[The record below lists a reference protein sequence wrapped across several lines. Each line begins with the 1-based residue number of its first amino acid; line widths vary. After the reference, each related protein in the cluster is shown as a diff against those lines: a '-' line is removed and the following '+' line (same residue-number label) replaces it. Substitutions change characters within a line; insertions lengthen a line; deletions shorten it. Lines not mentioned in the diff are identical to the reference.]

1 MSSAISVAWEIY
13 TWVAVVSFTFSV
25 IGIFYLF
32 IRSELDIR
40 RRKKKMEAMDADI
53 REIMDQEL
61 NRERL
66 RKIMDYKE
74 DDKKE
79 D

>member
-1 MSSAISVAWEIY
+1 MSSALSVAWEIY
-13 TWVAVVSFTFSV
+13 TWVAVVSFTLSV
-25 IGIFYLF
+25 IGVFYLF
-32 IRSELDIR
+32 GRSELDIR
-40 RRKKKMEAMDADI
+40 RRKKKMAAMDADI

>member
-1 MSSAISVAWEIY
+1 MSSALSVAWEIY

-40 RRKKKMEAMDADI
+40 WRKKKMAAMDADI

-66 RKIMDYKE
+66 RKVMDYKE